1 MAAAAVRAAGVPF
14 PMVVVMIT
22 PDIGVEVQLACRQ
35 CLCCRVCAAGYTAVQ
50 PNARC
55 FKRHMCAAANTA
67 ADQGI
72 HLQGAQNSCQRTMA
86 AAARI
91 HNLILIFNK
100 NL

>member
-22 PDIGVEVQLACRQ
+22 PDIGVKVQLACRQ

-55 FKRHMCAAANTA
+55 FQRHLGTTADAAT
-67 ADQGI
+67 DQSV
-72 HLQGAQNSCQRTMA
+72 HV
-86 AAARI
+86 
-91 HNLILIFNK
+91 
-100 NL
+100 